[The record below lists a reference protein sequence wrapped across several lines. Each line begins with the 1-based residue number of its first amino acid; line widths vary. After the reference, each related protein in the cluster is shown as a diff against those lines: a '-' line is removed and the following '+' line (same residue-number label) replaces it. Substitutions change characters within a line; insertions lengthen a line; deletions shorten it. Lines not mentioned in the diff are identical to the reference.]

1 MLFRLLLAL
10 LLATFAMPGAAPA
23 ACHDANEAAPHA
35 TAMAMAIDRHPSPR
49 SDADAVHGCIGCIP
63 PSDWLRAPLVAA
75 APLSRSILIA
85 RAMRLD
91 VGRGTPPALP
101 PPRTD

>member
-1 MLFRLLLAL
+1 MTMLFRLLLAL

-23 ACHDANEAAPHA
+23 ACHDAIEAAPHA
-35 TAMAMAIDRHPSPR
+35 MATDRHPTPR

-75 APLSRSILIA
+75 APASRPVLIA

-91 VGRGTPPALP
+91 VGQGTPPALP
-101 PPRTD
+101 PPRTG